1 MVLTNKNS
9 FQSELDSTKGD
20 RPQLHVD
27 SFAIVAYF
35 SMCNWGLSPFVLLLG
50 TVVVAVVVL
59 FLLFLFV
66 KAGQIAFVKNI
77 VLNTGIGLDDSL
89 IQT

>member
-1 MVLTNKNS
+1 MEKKKRCPDRYNTTLML
-9 FQSELDSTKGD
+9 QSELDSTKGD

-66 KAGQIAFVKNI
+66 KA
-77 VLNTGIGLDDSL
+77 
-89 IQT
+89 